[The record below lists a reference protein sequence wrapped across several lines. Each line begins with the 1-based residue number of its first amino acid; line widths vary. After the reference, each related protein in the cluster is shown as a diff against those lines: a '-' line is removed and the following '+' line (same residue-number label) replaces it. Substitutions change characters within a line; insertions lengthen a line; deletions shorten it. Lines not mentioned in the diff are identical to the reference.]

1 MSIFRRTTRGSAD
14 LERVRAEVRRLD
26 EAMRRHDER
35 AKQFEAAT
43 AATAATA
50 AEPTS
55 SDPGAELEAR
65 LDALGARLDELDG
78 RITSVSTE
86 LANQLSELGNEL
98 DALNAKPPGEALDE
112 ATVDGLRDA
121 QTRLANEQARYQIA
135 FREDLAR
142 LAEQLRRTDDT
153 SRRRP

>member
-26 EAMRRHDER
+26 EAMRRYDER
-35 AKQFEAAT
+35 AKQFE

-55 SDPGAELEAR
+55 SDPGAELTAR

-98 DALNAKPPGEALDE
+98 DALGNKPPSEPLDE

-142 LAEQLRRTDDT
+142 LAEQLRRTDDA